1 MNNVDNTSRVVINLD
16 GAFDDLDDDDITL
29 PSMPVQ
35 SVPIIDEGDVRVD
48 DYANQDALNQQQT
61 QVNNDLSAPKISED
75 IALGTPIVSPEL
87 TTPTTTAAPNTASN
101 ASLNASSTDVQPK
114 PATDQSTIPK
124 MPLQAQLGD
133 GTSSNSTNIDVTNTN
148 NSSAITAGVQQQ
160 EVVLQSS
167 ETSSQKIASAQ
178 KLQENDEK
186 SQEVE
191 QQDKQK
197 GSWFNRMKSGLS
209 KSRKNLAEGMVSIL
223 IGGKEIDDELLEE
236 VEDQLL
242 VADIGVNAT
251 NRIIK
256 SLTEQTARGD
266 LIYAHSLY
274 KALQTELVEILTPKV
289 APLVIDTTKKP
300 FVILVVGVNGVGKTT
315 TIGKLAK
322 RLQGEGKSVMLAA
335 GDTFRAAATEQLQIW
350 GERNDIPVV
359 AQGHGSDSASVIFD
373 AMQSAKAKNIDV
385 LIADTAGRLQN
396 KTHLMAELEK
406 VVRVMRKADPSA
418 PHEGMIVLD
427 AGTGQNAI
435 NQVELFNNVVPL
447 TGITITKLDGTA
459 KGGVVFNIAET
470 TDVPIRYIGVGESI
484 DDLRAFSP
492 KQFVAALFETDDKE

>member
-1 MNNVDNTSRVVINLD
+1 MNNPNNSNRVVINLD
-16 GAFDDLDDDDITL
+16 GGLDDLDDDDITL
-29 PSMPVQ
+29 PSLPAQ
-35 SVPIIDEGDVRVD
+35 TVPIVD
-48 DYANQDALNQQQT
+48 ASDSVASSNTEKSDAEKSNT
-61 QVNNDLSAPKISED
+61 ADM
-75 IALGTPIVSPEL
+75 ALGTPIVEIEKQSSSENTLEATANTNKAAVPSQ
-87 TTPTTTAAPNTASN
+87 PTTN
-101 ASLNASSTDVQPK
+101 
-114 PATDQSTIPK
+114 IPT
-124 MPLQAQLGD
+124 MPLQDHLGD
-133 GTSSNSTNIDVTNTN
+133 RPSATSATSDT
-148 NSSAITAGVQQQ
+148 SAINKAQTEIQQ
-160 EVVLQSS
+160 L
-167 ETSSQKIASAQ
+167 SAAP
-178 KLQENDEK
+178 EE
-186 SQEVE
+186 SQES
-191 QQDKQK
+191 KQTEENKKK
-197 GSWFNRMKSGLS
+197 GSWFNRMKTGLS

-274 KALQTELVEILTPKV
+274 KALQTELVDILTPKV
-289 APLVIDTTKKP
+289 APLVIDTSKKP

-350 GERNDIPVV
+350 GERNNIPVV

-435 NQVELFNNVVPL
+435 NQVELFNKVVPL

-470 TDVPIRYIGVGESI
+470 SDVPIRYIGVGESI

>member
-1 MNNVDNTSRVVINLD
+1 MNNPNNSNRVVINLD
-16 GAFDDLDDDDITL
+16 TGLDDLDDDDITL
-29 PSMPVQ
+29 PSLPVQ
-35 SVPIIDEGDVRVD
+35 SVPIIDETESVAPQKDSTV
-48 DYANQDALNQQQT
+48 NQD
-61 QVNNDLSAPKISED
+61 VSSNDAAD
-75 IALGTPIVSPEL
+75 NIALATPIVMTEEHNVPKSNSESFSSA
-87 TTPTTTAAPNTASN
+87 TETAAATSQTNTAS
-101 ASLNASSTDVQPK
+101 
-114 PATDQSTIPK
+114 TIPA
-124 MPLQAQLGD
+124 MPLQEQLGD
-133 GTSSNSTNIDVTNTN
+133 TPSVNPVADND
-148 NSSAITAGVQQQ
+148 
-160 EVVLQSS
+160 
-167 ETSSQKIASAQ
+167 AQ
-178 KLQENDEK
+178 VATTKE
-186 SQEVE
+186 SQETKE
-191 QQDKQK
+191 SKKK
-197 GSWFNRMKSGLS
+197 GSWFNRMKTGLS

-256 SLTEQTARGD
+256 SLTEQTDRGD

-274 KALQTELVEILTPKV
+274 KALQSELVDILTPKV
-289 APLVIDTTKKP
+289 EPLVIDTSKKP

-350 GERNDIPVV
+350 GERNHIPVV

-435 NQVELFNNVVPL
+435 NQVELFNKVVPL

-484 DDLRAFSP
+484 DDLRSFSP

>member
-1 MNNVDNTSRVVINLD
+1 MNNPNNSNRVVINLD
-16 GAFDDLDDDDITL
+16 GGLDDLDDDDITL
-29 PSMPVQ
+29 PSLPAQ
-35 SVPIIDEGDVRVD
+35 TVPIVD
-48 DYANQDALNQQQT
+48 ASDSVASSNTEKSDAEKSNT
-61 QVNNDLSAPKISED
+61 ADM
-75 IALGTPIVSPEL
+75 ALGTPIVEIEKQSSSENTLEATANTNTNAVPSQ
-87 TTPTTTAAPNTASN
+87 PTTN
-101 ASLNASSTDVQPK
+101 
-114 PATDQSTIPK
+114 IPT
-124 MPLQAQLGD
+124 MPLQDHLGD
-133 GTSSNSTNIDVTNTN
+133 RPSATSATSDT
-148 NSSAITAGVQQQ
+148 SAINKAQTEIQQ
-160 EVVLQSS
+160 L
-167 ETSSQKIASAQ
+167 SAAP
-178 KLQENDEK
+178 EE
-186 SQEVE
+186 SQES
-191 QQDKQK
+191 KQTEENKKK
-197 GSWFNRMKSGLS
+197 GSWFNRMKTGLS

-274 KALQTELVEILTPKV
+274 KALQTELVDILTPKV
-289 APLVIDTTKKP
+289 APLVIDTSKKP

-350 GERNDIPVV
+350 GERNNIPVV

-435 NQVELFNNVVPL
+435 NQVELFNKVVPL

-470 TDVPIRYIGVGESI
+470 SDVPIRYIGVGESI

>member
-1 MNNVDNTSRVVINLD
+1 MNNPNNSNRVVINLD
-16 GAFDDLDDDDITL
+16 AGLDDLDDDDITL
-29 PSMPVQ
+29 PSLPVQ
-35 SVPIIDEGDVRVD
+35 SVPIIDETESVASQKDSTV
-48 DYANQDALNQQQT
+48 NQD
-61 QVNNDLSAPKISED
+61 VSSNDAAD
-75 IALGTPIVSPEL
+75 NIALATPIVMTEEHNVPKGNSESFSSAKE
-87 TTPTTTAAPNTASN
+87 TAAATSQTNTAS
-101 ASLNASSTDVQPK
+101 
-114 PATDQSTIPK
+114 TIPA
-124 MPLQAQLGD
+124 MPLQEQLGD
-133 GTSSNSTNIDVTNTN
+133 TPSVNPVADNDAQAATTKE
-148 NSSAITAGVQQQ
+148 SAT
-160 EVVLQSS
+160 E
-167 ETSSQKIASAQ
+167 
-178 KLQENDEK
+178 
-186 SQEVE
+186 SQETKE
-191 QQDKQK
+191 NKKK
-197 GSWFNRMKSGLS
+197 GSWFNRMKTGLS

-256 SLTEQTARGD
+256 SLTEQTDRGD

-274 KALQTELVEILTPKV
+274 KALQSELVDILTPKV
-289 APLVIDTTKKP
+289 EPLVIDTSKKP

-350 GERNDIPVV
+350 GERNHIPVV

-435 NQVELFNNVVPL
+435 NQVELFNKVVPL

-484 DDLRAFSP
+484 DDLRSFSP

>member
-1 MNNVDNTSRVVINLD
+1 MNNPNNNNRVVINLD
-16 GAFDDLDDDDITL
+16 GNLDDLDDDDITL
-29 PSMPVQ
+29 PSLSAQ
-35 SVPIIDEGDVRVD
+35 SVPIIDEIDIDETEDEISIEALKNESVTEQQTSDKV
-48 DYANQDALNQQQT
+48 NQDI
-61 QVNNDLSAPKISED
+61 LSADESNQ
-75 IALGTPIVSPEL
+75 IALGTSVGTVQAQNAVDNTFESFSTVKE
-87 TTPTTTAAPNTASN
+87 TDAATKSIDMSA
-101 ASLNASSTDVQPK
+101 
-114 PATDQSTIPK
+114 IPP
-124 MPLQAQLGD
+124 MPLQDQLGD
-133 GTSSNSTNIDVTNTN
+133 TPNVTPAGISREN
-148 NSSAITAGVQQQ
+148 NNHQAAEPVTQQVAKPVTESQ
-160 EVVLQSS
+160 EAQDTK
-167 ETSSQKIASAQ
+167 ET
-178 KLQENDEK
+178 QENK
-186 SQEVE
+186 
-191 QQDKQK
+191 KT
-197 GSWFNRMKSGLS
+197 GSWFNRMKTGLS

-274 KALQTELVEILTPKV
+274 KALQTELVDILTPKV
-289 APLVIDTTKKP
+289 APLVIDTSKKP

-322 RLQGEGKSVMLAA
+322 RLQSEGKSVMLAA

-350 GERNDIPVV
+350 GERNSIPVV

-435 NQVELFNNVVPL
+435 NQVELFNKVVPL

>member
-1 MNNVDNTSRVVINLD
+1 MNNFNNSNRVVINLD
-16 GAFDDLDDDDITL
+16 GSLDDLDDDDITL

-35 SVPIIDEGDVRVD
+35 SVAIVDQPKPTIANDKSTDDNRVKSEPELD
-48 DYANQDALNQQQT
+48 SDAAIADITGN
-61 QVNNDLSAPKISED
+61 
-75 IALGTPIVSPEL
+75 IALGAPIVTSETEVASKDIPISDHDIDIANKQ
-87 TTPTTTAAPNTASN
+87 TTSQNANQTVVPT
-101 ASLNASSTDVQPK
+101 
-114 PATDQSTIPK
+114 
-124 MPLQAQLGD
+124 MPLQVALSD
-133 GTSSNSTNIDVTNTN
+133 TSISNSDNTEA
-148 NSSAITAGVQQQ
+148 SVVQSD
-160 EVVLQSS
+160 ELQGR
-167 ETSSQKIASAQ
+167 
-178 KLQENDEK
+178 
-186 SQEVE
+186 
-191 QQDKQK
+191 QK

-209 KSRKNLAEGMVSIL
+209 KSRKNLAGGMVNIL

-242 VADIGVNAT
+242 VADIGVSAT

-256 SLTEQTARGD
+256 NLTEQTTRGD

-274 KALQTELVEILTPKV
+274 KALQNELVDILTPKV
-289 APLVIDTTKKP
+289 APLIIDTTKKP

-350 GERNDIPVV
+350 GERNNIPVI

-396 KTHLMAELEK
+396 KTYLMAELEK
-406 VVRVMRKADPSA
+406 VVRVMRKADESA

-435 NQVELFNNVVPL
+435 NQVELFNKVVPL

>member
-1 MNNVDNTSRVVINLD
+1 MNNPNNSNRVVINLD
-16 GAFDDLDDDDITL
+16 GGLDDLDDDDITL
-29 PSMPVQ
+29 PSLPAQ
-35 SVPIIDEGDVRVD
+35 TVPIVD
-48 DYANQDALNQQQT
+48 ASDSVASSNTEKSDAEKSNT
-61 QVNNDLSAPKISED
+61 ADM
-75 IALGTPIVSPEL
+75 ALGTPIVEIEKQSPSENTL
-87 TTPTTTAAPNTASN
+87 ESTVEAATGALNTNKAAIPSQPTTT
-101 ASLNASSTDVQPK
+101 
-114 PATDQSTIPK
+114 IPT
-124 MPLQAQLGD
+124 MPLQDHLGD
-133 GTSSNSTNIDVTNTN
+133 RPSATSATSDT
-148 NSSAITAGVQQQ
+148 SAINKAQTEIQQ
-160 EVVLQSS
+160 L
-167 ETSSQKIASAQ
+167 SAAP
-178 KLQENDEK
+178 EE
-186 SQEVE
+186 SQES
-191 QQDKQK
+191 KQTEENKKK
-197 GSWFNRMKSGLS
+197 GSWFNRMKTGLS

-274 KALQTELVEILTPKV
+274 KALQTELVDILTPKV
-289 APLVIDTTKKP
+289 APLVIDTSKKP

-350 GERNDIPVV
+350 GERNNIPVV

-435 NQVELFNNVVPL
+435 NQVELFNKVVPL
-447 TGITITKLDGTA
+447 SGITITKLDGTA

-470 TDVPIRYIGVGESI
+470 SDVPIRYIGVGESI

>member
-1 MNNVDNTSRVVINLD
+1 MNNPNNSNRVVINLD
-16 GAFDDLDDDDITL
+16 GGLDDLDDDDITL
-29 PSMPVQ
+29 PSLPAQ
-35 SVPIIDEGDVRVD
+35 TVPIVD
-48 DYANQDALNQQQT
+48 ASDSVASSNTEKSDAEKSNT
-61 QVNNDLSAPKISED
+61 ADM
-75 IALGTPIVSPEL
+75 ALGTPIVEIEKQSPSENTL
-87 TTPTTTAAPNTASN
+87 EATANTNTNAVPSQSTTT
-101 ASLNASSTDVQPK
+101 
-114 PATDQSTIPK
+114 IPT
-124 MPLQAQLGD
+124 MPLQDHLGD
-133 GTSSNSTNIDVTNTN
+133 RPSATSATSDT
-148 NSSAITAGVQQQ
+148 SAINKAQTEIQQ
-160 EVVLQSS
+160 L
-167 ETSSQKIASAQ
+167 SAAP
-178 KLQENDEK
+178 EE
-186 SQEVE
+186 SQES
-191 QQDKQK
+191 KQTEENKKK
-197 GSWFNRMKSGLS
+197 GSWFNRMKTGLS

-274 KALQTELVEILTPKV
+274 KALQTELVDILTPKV
-289 APLVIDTTKKP
+289 APLVIDTSKKP

-350 GERNDIPVV
+350 GERNNIPVV

-435 NQVELFNNVVPL
+435 NQVELFNKVVPL

-470 TDVPIRYIGVGESI
+470 SDVPIRYIGVGESI

>member
-1 MNNVDNTSRVVINLD
+1 MNNPNNSNRVVINLD
-16 GAFDDLDDDDITL
+16 GGLDDLDDDDITL
-29 PSMPVQ
+29 PSLPAQ
-35 SVPIIDEGDVRVD
+35 TVPIVD
-48 DYANQDALNQQQT
+48 ASDSVASSNTEKSDAEKSNT
-61 QVNNDLSAPKISED
+61 ADM
-75 IALGTPIVSPEL
+75 ALGTPIVEIEKQSPSENTL
-87 TTPTTTAAPNTASN
+87 EATANTNKAAVPSQPTTT
-101 ASLNASSTDVQPK
+101 
-114 PATDQSTIPK
+114 IPT
-124 MPLQAQLGD
+124 MPLQDHLGD
-133 GTSSNSTNIDVTNTN
+133 RPSATSATSDT
-148 NSSAITAGVQQQ
+148 SAINKAQTEIQQ
-160 EVVLQSS
+160 L
-167 ETSSQKIASAQ
+167 SAAP
-178 KLQENDEK
+178 EE
-186 SQEVE
+186 SQES
-191 QQDKQK
+191 KQTEENKKK
-197 GSWFNRMKSGLS
+197 GSWFNRMKTGLS

-274 KALQTELVEILTPKV
+274 KALQTELVDILTPKV
-289 APLVIDTTKKP
+289 APLVIDTSKKP

-350 GERNDIPVV
+350 GERNNIPVV

-435 NQVELFNNVVPL
+435 NQVELFNKVVPL

-470 TDVPIRYIGVGESI
+470 SDVPIRYIGVGESI

>member
-1 MNNVDNTSRVVINLD
+1 MNNPNNSNRVVINLD
-16 GAFDDLDDDDITL
+16 GNLDDLDDDDITL
-29 PSMPVQ
+29 PSLPTQ
-35 SVPIIDEGDVRVD
+35 SVPIIDETEDTV
-48 DYANQDALNQQQT
+48 ATKTPNNKSIPEQ
-61 QVNNDLSAPKISED
+61 QVNDTSDQGIVNTDEFNN
-75 IALGTPIVSPEL
+75 IALGTPVGMTEGQS
-87 TTPTTTAAPNTASN
+87 APYNTFESFSDTQETNVAVN
-101 ASLNASSTDVQPK
+101 ANVNAMPSI
-114 PATDQSTIPK
+114 PA
-124 MPLQAQLGD
+124 MPLQEQLGD
-133 GTSSNSTNIDVTNTN
+133 TPSVAPMDNPPKAPELENPAVES
-148 NSSAITAGVQQQ
+148 Q
-160 EVVLQSS
+160 E
-167 ETSSQKIASAQ
+167 T
-178 KLQENDEK
+178 QENKK
-186 SQEVE
+186 S
-191 QQDKQK
+191 
-197 GSWFNRMKSGLS
+197 GSWFNRMKTGLS

-274 KALQTELVEILTPKV
+274 KALQSELVDILTPKV
-289 APLVIDTTKKP
+289 EPLVIDTSKKP
-300 FVILVVGVNGVGKTT
+300 FVILMVGVNGVGKTT

-350 GERNDIPVV
+350 GERNNIPVV

-435 NQVELFNNVVPL
+435 NQVELFNKAVPL

>member
-1 MNNVDNTSRVVINLD
+1 MNNPNNSNRVVINLD
-16 GAFDDLDDDDITL
+16 GDLDDLDDDDITL
-29 PSMPVQ
+29 PSLPTQ
-35 SVPIIDEGDVRVD
+35 SVPIIDETEETVATKTPNNKGISE
-48 DYANQDALNQQQT
+48 Q
-61 QVNNDLSAPKISED
+61 QVNDTSDQDIVSTDESNS
-75 IALGTPIVSPEL
+75 IALATPVGMTEE
-87 TTPTTTAAPNTASN
+87 
-101 ASLNASSTDVQPK
+101 
-114 PATDQSTIPK
+114 QSTLHNTFESFSDAKEAETAINVNTNVNTNAMSSIPA
-124 MPLQAQLGD
+124 MPLQEQLGD
-133 GTSSNSTNIDVTNTN
+133 TPSVAPMDNPPKVPELENPAVES
-148 NSSAITAGVQQQ
+148 Q
-160 EVVLQSS
+160 E
-167 ETSSQKIASAQ
+167 T
-178 KLQENDEK
+178 QENKK
-186 SQEVE
+186 S
-191 QQDKQK
+191 
-197 GSWFNRMKSGLS
+197 GSWFNRMKTGLS

-242 VADIGVNAT
+242 VADIGVSAT

-274 KALQTELVEILTPKV
+274 KALQSELVDILTPKV
-289 APLVIDTTKKP
+289 EPLVIDTSKKP
-300 FVILVVGVNGVGKTT
+300 FVILMVGVNGVGKTT

-350 GERNDIPVV
+350 GERNNIPVV

-435 NQVELFNNVVPL
+435 NQVELFNKAVPL

>member
-1 MNNVDNTSRVVINLD
+1 MNNPNNNNRVVINLD
-16 GAFDDLDDDDITL
+16 GNLDDLDDDDITL
-29 PSMPVQ
+29 PSLSAQ
-35 SVPIIDEGDVRVD
+35 SVPIIDEIDTDETEDVISAPSDETVTEQQTSD
-48 DYANQDALNQQQT
+48 NVNQDI
-61 QVNNDLSAPKISED
+61 LSADESNQ
-75 IALGTPIVSPEL
+75 IALGTSVGTIQSQNAVENTFESFSTVKE
-87 TTPTTTAAPNTASN
+87 TDAATKSIDMSA
-101 ASLNASSTDVQPK
+101 
-114 PATDQSTIPK
+114 IPP
-124 MPLQAQLGD
+124 MPLQDQLGD
-133 GTSSNSTNIDVTNTN
+133 TPNVTPAGISREN
-148 NSSAITAGVQQQ
+148 NNQPAAESQ
-160 EVVLQSS
+160 ETQ
-167 ETSSQKIASAQ
+167 ET
-178 KLQENDEK
+178 QENK
-186 SQEVE
+186 
-191 QQDKQK
+191 KT
-197 GSWFNRMKSGLS
+197 GSWFNRMKTGLS

-274 KALQTELVEILTPKV
+274 KALQTELVDILTPKV
-289 APLVIDTTKKP
+289 APLVIDTSKKP

-322 RLQGEGKSVMLAA
+322 RLQSEGKSVMLAA

-350 GERNDIPVV
+350 GERNSIPVV

-435 NQVELFNNVVPL
+435 NQVELFNKVVPL